1 MKKLLYV
8 VLDGLG
14 DRPSPSLNGKT
25 PLEAAE
31 TLNMDF
37 LAKNGK
43 TGLMFPI
50 RKGFAP
56 ESDTAV
62 ISILGYDPLKY
73 PSSRGVL
80 EAYGVG
86 LKIEDG
92 MLALRCNFASV
103 DNDWRI
109 IDRRSGGDLTFDEA
123 LKLAESVNRE
133 VKLISAPAE
142 FIFKNTVGYRAVL
155 IIKRLDGKLSGK
167 ISNIDPAYVRV
178 GDISVAKA
186 EGILKVEKCKPL
198 DDSVEANLA
207 AKLVN
212 EFTEKS
218 FDVLSRH
225 EVNAKRIA
233 EGKLPANIIL
243 SRDAGSTVPK
253 FPSFKKL
260 YNITFGFMAEMPVEK
275 GIALLCG
282 MVEIPLPPSTG
293 NLKED
298 YKLRA
303 RKVLESIENLDG
315 VYIHIKGP
323 DEPGHKGRC
332 EEKME
337 IITLIDKYFFG
348 EILPNLNLK
357 KTIVVVTADHST
369 PCTLKAHTDD
379 PVPLLIAGGDVKPD
393 EVLSFSEKACEKGS
407 LGLLN
412 GPELM
417 PKLVDLMR
425 R

>member
-1 MKKLLYV
+1 MRKLLYV

-14 DRPSPSLNGKT
+14 DRPSPSLNWKT

-62 ISILGYDPLKY
+62 ISILGYDPLQY

-80 EAYGVG
+80 EVYGVG

-92 MLALRCNFASV
+92 MLALRCNFACV
-103 DNDWRI
+103 DDEWRI
-109 IDRRSGGDLTFDEA
+109 VDRRGGGDLTFNEA

-133 VKLISAPAE
+133 IKLLSEPAE
-142 FIFKNTVGYRAVL
+142 FIFKNTVGYRGVL
-155 IIKRLDGKLSGK
+155 IIKRLNGKLSGK
-167 ISNIDPAYVRV
+167 ISNVDPAYVRI

-186 EGILKVEKCKPL
+186 EGVLKVEKCKPL
-198 DDSVEANLA
+198 DSNVETILA
-207 AKLVN
+207 ANLVN

-218 FDVLSRH
+218 FNVLSRH
-225 EVNAKRIA
+225 EVNVKRIS

-243 SRDAGSTVPK
+243 SRDAGSTVPR
-253 FPSFKKL
+253 FPSFEKL
-260 YNITFGFMAEMPVEK
+260 YNINFGFMAEMPVER
-275 GIALLCG
+275 GIAILCG
-282 MVEIPLPPSTG
+282 MIEIPLPPSTG
-293 NLKED
+293 NLRED
-298 YKLRA
+298 YELRA
-303 RKVLESIENLDG
+303 KRVLESIENLDG

-323 DEPGHKGRC
+323 DEPGHKGKCR
-332 EEKME
+332 EKME
-337 IITLIDKYFFG
+337 IISLIDRYFFG
-348 EILPNLNLK
+348 RVLPNLNLK
-357 KTIVVVTADHST
+357 ETVVVVTADHST
-369 PCTLKAHTDD
+369 PCTVRAHTDD
-379 PVPLLIAGGDVKPD
+379 PVPLLIAGGDVTPD
-393 EVLSFSEKACEKGS
+393 GISSFSEKACAKGS

-412 GPELM
+412 GSELM
-417 PKLVDLMR
+417 PKLINLIR